1 MVLLHLVLLVRRER
15 PLMVVAVVVA
25 VVVEAAPQAVQLLNP
40 ALLLGMAPVVEC
52 KLEWGH
58 PLLTLVWKGKQAW
71 YVRRW
76 VVAGRGPPVFH
87 VAPACHRHHVCA
99 CLGVRVWVCVFVGV
113 SAFIAAIPVSVP
125 NDGQGHG
132 AGPGLGV

>member
-1 MVLLHLVLLVRRER
+1 VVLLVRRER
-15 PLMVVAVVVA
+15 PLMVVVVVVA

-71 YVRRW
+71 YVHRW

-87 VAPACHRHHVCA
+87 VVPACRRHHVCA
-99 CLGVRVWVCVFVGV
+99 CLGVRVCVGV